1 MAPNFRS
8 NGLKKNME
16 TIKDARYATV
26 RLPEME
32 PVEMPVWALISGSI
46 MEKLEHRPMPRNI
59 CRKQPAA
66 IYQGLR
72 LSVFIGGSLSFY
84 CL

>member
-1 MAPNFRS
+1 MQPS
-8 NGLKKNME
+8 GC
-16 TIKDARYATV
+16 
-26 RLPEME
+26 PEME